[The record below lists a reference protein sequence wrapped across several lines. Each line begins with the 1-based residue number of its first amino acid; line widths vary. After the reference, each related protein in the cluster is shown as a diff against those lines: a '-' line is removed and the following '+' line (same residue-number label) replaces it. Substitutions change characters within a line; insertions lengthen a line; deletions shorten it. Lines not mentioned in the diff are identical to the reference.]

1 MANKIT
7 QDKIVEINIAY
18 LKYKT
23 YSGAAKETGVSASTV
38 KKYVISNFIPP
49 EITEKVKFNGE
60 LPQFGTFEIP
70 DSNWS
75 DWCKLSPAE
84 EEEIKKLW
92 KELII

>member
-7 QDKIVEINIAY
+7 QEKIVEINIAY

-23 YSGAAKETGVSASTV
+23 YSGAAKEVGVSAGTV
-38 KKYVISNFIPP
+38 KKYIIPNFTPP
-49 EITEKVKFNGE
+49 EAVKKIQFEGE

-75 DWCKLSPAE
+75 DWCKLSSDE
-84 EEEIKKLW
+84 ENEIKELW
-92 KELII
+92 KELTI